1 MKYVTIIDIAK
12 ELGISKS
19 TVSRALAGDSHN
31 VNAETMRRI
40 VEVADRM
47 GYQRNELAV
56 NLRRQHTQ
64 TIGILIPEVV
74 TTFFMNFIEHAQRLL
89 RKDGYRVI
97 VAISNEDPE
106 QERENLR
113 MMEQCRVDGILMSV
127 CHHEANIDCYQR
139 MIRKGIPITF
149 FDRAVEGVEASR
161 VAVDDYIMSFLL
173 VEALIRK
180 GRRRIVHLAG
190 PKHVRNAV
198 ARLQAYRDALRKFGM
213 EVDERY
219 IVAGGLNA
227 EEGAAAMRRF
237 VEGGLPF
244 DALFGFTEMATLGA
258 KSLLQQLGYRIP
270 EEVALCCMS
279 GTTLCTLVH
288 PELTAVEQPV
298 YAMAETACRLLI
310 RLIAHPDTPKEE
322 VILRGNLCFRAS
334 T

>member
-1 MKYVTIIDIAK
+1 MKYVTIMDIAK

-19 TVSRALAGDSHN
+19 TVSRALAGDRHN
-31 VNAETMRRI
+31 VNADTMQRI
-40 VEVADRM
+40 MEVADRM

-74 TTFFMNFIEHAQRLL
+74 TSFFMNFIEHAQRLL
-89 RKDGYRVI
+89 RKEGYRVI

-113 MMEQCRVDGILMSV
+113 MLEQCRVDGILMSV

-139 MIRKGIPITF
+139 MIRMGIPITF
-149 FDRAVEGVEASR
+149 FDRVVEDVEASR
-161 VAVDDYIMSFLL
+161 VLVDDYIMSFLL

-190 PKHVRNAV
+190 PKHVRNAI
-198 ARLQAYRDALRKFGM
+198 ARSQAYRDALRKFGM
-213 EVDERY
+213 EVDEHY
-219 IVAGGLNA
+219 VVTGGLNA
-227 EEGAAAMRRF
+227 EEGATAMRRF

-258 KSLLQQLGYRIP
+258 KSLLQQLGYHIP

-288 PELTAVEQPV
+288 PEITAVEQPV
-298 YAMAETACRLLI
+298 YAMAETACRLLT
-310 RLIAHPDTPKEE
+310 RLIADPNAPKEE

>member
-1 MKYVTIIDIAK
+1 
-12 ELGISKS
+12 
-19 TVSRALAGDSHN
+19 
-31 VNAETMRRI
+31 
-40 VEVADRM
+40 
-47 GYQRNELAV
+47 
-56 NLRRQHTQ
+56 
-64 TIGILIPEVV
+64 
-74 TTFFMNFIEHAQRLL
+74 
-89 RKDGYRVI
+89 
-97 VAISNEDPE
+97 
-106 QERENLR
+106 
-113 MMEQCRVDGILMSV
+113 ME
-127 CHHEANIDCYQR
+127 A
-139 MIRKGIPITF
+139 
-149 FDRAVEGVEASR
+149 
-161 VAVDDYIMSFLL
+161 
-173 VEALIRK
+173 
-180 GRRRIVHLAG
+180 
-190 PKHVRNAV
+190 
-198 ARLQAYRDALRKFGM
+198 
-213 EVDERY
+213 DERY

-270 EEVALCCMS
+270 DEVALCCMS

>member
-1 MKYVTIIDIAK
+1 
-12 ELGISKS
+12 
-19 TVSRALAGDSHN
+19 
-31 VNAETMRRI
+31 
-40 VEVADRM
+40 
-47 GYQRNELAV
+47 
-56 NLRRQHTQ
+56 
-64 TIGILIPEVV
+64 
-74 TTFFMNFIEHAQRLL
+74 
-89 RKDGYRVI
+89 
-97 VAISNEDPE
+97 
-106 QERENLR
+106 
-113 MMEQCRVDGILMSV
+113 MMEQCRVDGVLMSV

-161 VAVDDYIMSFLL
+161 VVVDDYIMSFLL

-198 ARLQAYRDALRKFGM
+198 ARLQAYRDALRKFGID
-213 EVDERY
+213 VDERY
-219 IVAGGLNA
+219 VVEGGLNA
-227 EEGAAAMRRF
+227 EEGTAAMSRF

-288 PELTAVEQPV
+288 PEITAVQQPV

-310 RLIAHPDTPKEE
+310 RLIAHPDAPKEE
-322 VILRGNLCFRAS
+322 VILRGELCFRES

>member
-1 MKYVTIIDIAK
+1 MKYITIMDIAK

-40 VEVADRM
+40 VEAADRM

-74 TTFFMNFIEHAQRLL
+74 TSFFMNFIEHAQRLL
-89 RKDGYRVI
+89 RKEGYRVI

-113 MMEQCRVDGILMSV
+113 IMEQCRVDGVLMSV
-127 CHHEANIDCYQR
+127 CHHEVNIDCYQR

-161 VAVDDYIMSFLL
+161 VVVDDYIMSFLL

-198 ARLQAYRDALRKFGM
+198 ARLQAYREALRKFGI

-219 IVAGGLNA
+219 VVEGGLNA
-227 EEGAAAMRRF
+227 EEGTAAMRRF

-298 YAMAETACRLLI
+298 YAMAEAACRLLI
-310 RLIAHPDTPKEE
+310 RLIAHPDAPKEE

>member
-113 MMEQCRVDGILMSV
+113 MMEQCRVDGVLMSV

-139 MIRKGIPITF
+139 MIRKGIPFSLENLEAEIHDLAGIRVICSYVDDIYALAEALTSQDDITLVERKDYISSPKPNGYRSLHLIVSVPVF
-149 FDRAVEGVEASR
+149 FSQQTRQIGVEVQIRTIAMDFWASLEHQMKYKREIPDQQHIVAQLKSCADDIAR
-161 VAVDDYIMSFLL
+161 VDQEMMNIRLRLEASADEPSEDDLL
-173 VEALIRK
+173 I
-180 GRRRIVHLAG
+180 
-190 PKHVRNAV
+190 
-198 ARLQAYRDALRKFGM
+198 ARLKKL
-213 EVDERY
+213 
-219 IVAGGLNA
+219 
-227 EEGAAAMRRF
+227 
-237 VEGGLPF
+237 
-244 DALFGFTEMATLGA
+244 
-258 KSLLQQLGYRIP
+258 
-270 EEVALCCMS
+270 
-279 GTTLCTLVH
+279 
-288 PELTAVEQPV
+288 
-298 YAMAETACRLLI
+298 
-310 RLIAHPDTPKEE
+310 DTP
-322 VILRGNLCFRAS
+322 IL
-334 T
+334 

>member
-1 MKYVTIIDIAK
+1 MKYITIMDIAK

-19 TVSRALAGDSHN
+19 TVSRSLARDSHN

-40 VEVADRM
+40 VEAADRM

-74 TTFFMNFIEHAQRLL
+74 TSFFMNFIEHAQRLL
-89 RKDGYRVI
+89 RKEGYRVI

-113 MMEQCRVDGILMSV
+113 IMEQCRVDGVLMSV

-161 VAVDDYIMSFLL
+161 VVVDDYIMSFLL

-180 GRRRIVHLAG
+180 GCRCIVHLAG

-198 ARLQAYRDALRKFGM
+198 ARLQAYRDALRKFGI

-219 IVAGGLNA
+219 VVEGGLNA
-227 EEGAAAMRRF
+227 EEGTAAMRRF

-288 PELTAVEQPV
+288 PEITAVEQPV

-310 RLIAHPDTPKEE
+310 RLIAHPDAPKEE
-322 VILRGNLCFRAS
+322 VILRGELCFRES